1 MKKIVY
7 VAFSAFLI
15 IWMNNCAG
23 YKPIFS
29 SDNINFEISK
39 YSIKG
44 NKILGKRIY
53 YKLDNLSKSIK
64 DKVNKRSI
72 SLTIDVKKNKI
83 ATVKDSTGKISEY
96 KITLKTKVEV
106 IDLITKDRILDKI
119 FISSLTYK
127 VQKQYSDTLNLENK
141 SIENLI
147 NKTYQDLLIVLSKNI
162 TNK

>member
-29 SDNINFEISK
+29 SENINFEISE

-96 KITLKTKVEV
+96 KITLNTEVKV
-106 IDLITKDRILDKI
+106 IDFLNNNKLLENT
-119 FISSLTYK
+119 FVTSTNYK
-127 VQKQYSDTLNLENK
+127 VLSQYSDTINLENK

-147 NKTYQDLLIVLSKNI
+147 DKTFQELFIKLIENI
-162 TNK
+162 ATK

>member
-29 SDNINFEISK
+29 SENINFEISE

-44 NKILGKRIY
+44 NEILGKRIY

-72 SLTIDVKKNKI
+72 SLTIDVIKNKI
-83 ATVKDSTGKISEY
+83 ATV
-96 KITLKTKVEV
+96 
-106 IDLITKDRILDKI
+106 
-119 FISSLTYK
+119 
-127 VQKQYSDTLNLENK
+127 N
-141 SIENLI
+141 I
-147 NKTYQDLLIVLSKNI
+147 NKKEIIIFLAPYNSYNFPVIGEQIAAVKAVPEKI
-162 TNK
+162 HE